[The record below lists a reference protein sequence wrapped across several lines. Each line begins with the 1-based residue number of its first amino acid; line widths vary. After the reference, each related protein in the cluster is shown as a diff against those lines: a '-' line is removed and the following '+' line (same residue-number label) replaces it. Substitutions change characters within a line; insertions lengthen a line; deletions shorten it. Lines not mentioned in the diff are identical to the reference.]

1 MKKRIFIPV
10 SLGFALLNIFFW
22 GLTLLII
29 VIFILD
35 QLGIDPTNIEWGILE
50 YFLISFGIL
59 FLLYTSVR
67 FLFCFKIHL
76 RKNDIATFGDGLP
89 KFEKIQYK
97 CIVNYKDI
105 QSIAI
110 VASDKNSKNQ
120 SIQLAW
126 VSSSMPKKYLEFTLQ
141 NVKKKQRICI
151 NYYNK
156 KQVIKMLKYINENMQ
171 EVGNENKLNIDEIMQ
186 DWYIYGGYNRE
197 DLKLKRGEKIR
208 KKSKKQ
214 NAEEIA
220 SNQDSANINS
230 TENNETIQ
238 DESEKKQL

>member
-10 SLGFALLNIFFW
+10 SVGFALLNIFFW
-22 GLTLLII
+22 GLTIAILAS
-29 VIFILD
+29 FILW
-35 QLGIDPTNIEWGILE
+35 LMGKIPGVEPITAPFVVLAII
-50 YFLISFGIL
+50 
-59 FLLYTSVR
+59 FLLYTSIR
-67 FLFCFKIHL
+67 FLLCFKIHL
-76 RKNDIATFGDGLP
+76 RQNDIITFGDGLP
-89 KFEKIQYK
+89 KFEKIQYR
-97 CIVNYKDI
+97 CTVNYKDI

-110 VASDKNSKNQ
+110 VASEKNSKNQ

-156 KQVIKMLKYINENMQ
+156 KQIIKMLKYIDENMQ

-214 NAEEIA
+214 NAEEIV
-220 SNQDSANINS
+220 SNQDNVDTNS
-230 TENNETIQ
+230 TKNNEIIQ
-238 DESEKKQL
+238 DNSEKQN

>member
-1 MKKRIFIPV
+1 MKKQIFIPV
-10 SLGFALLNIFFW
+10 SLGFALLNLFLATLAITSIIIFFL
-22 GLTLLII
+22 GIFDQI
-29 VIFILD
+29 AGINKNDAIFIL
-35 QLGIDPTNIEWGILE
+35 LAVI
-50 YFLISFGIL
+50 

-67 FLFCFKIHL
+67 FLLCFKIHL

-110 VASDKNSKNQ
+110 IASDKNSKNQ

-126 VSSSMPKKYLEFTLQ
+126 MSSSMPKKYLEFTLQ

-214 NAEEIA
+214 DAEEIA
-220 SNQDSANINS
+220 SNQDSANINF

-238 DESEKKQL
+238 DNSEKKQL

>member
-10 SLGFALLNIFFW
+10 SVGFALLNIFFG
-22 GLTLLII
+22 GLTILCLL
-29 VIFILD
+29 IFILPFF
-35 QLGIDPTNIEWGILE
+35 GIFLTTQEWQVYENII
-50 YFLISFGIL
+50 FIIAIL
-59 FLLYTSVR
+59 FLSYTSIR
-67 FLFCFKIHL
+67 FLLCFKIHL
-76 RKNDIATFGDGLP
+76 RQNDIITFGDGLP
-89 KFEKIQYK
+89 KFEKIQYR
-97 CIVNYKDI
+97 CSVNYKDI

-110 VASDKNSKNQ
+110 VASEKNSKNQ

-126 VSSSMPKKYLEFTLQ
+126 VSSSMGKKYLEFTLL
-141 NVKKKQRICI
+141 NSKKKQRMCI

-156 KQVIKMLKYINENMQ
+156 KQIIKMLKYIDENMQ

-214 NAEEIA
+214 NAEEIV
-220 SNQDSANINS
+220 SNQDNADTNS
-230 TENNETIQ
+230 TKNNEIIQ
-238 DESEKKQL
+238 DNSEKQN

>member
-1 MKKRIFIPV
+1 MKKRIFIPLSV
-10 SLGFALLNIFFW
+10 GFALVNLFLW
-22 GLTLLII
+22 ALTVAVVYAFIAWLMGEVPGVDSRDAPII
-29 VIFILD
+29 V
-35 QLGIDPTNIEWGILE
+35 LGII
-50 YFLISFGIL
+50 
-59 FLLYTSVR
+59 FLLYSSIRYLLCV
-67 FLFCFKIHL
+67 KIHL
-76 RKNDIATFGDGLP
+76 RQNDIITFGDGLP

-97 CIVNYKDI
+97 CTVNYKDI

-110 VASDKNSKNQ
+110 IASEKNSKNQ

-141 NVKKKQRICI
+141 NVKKKRRICI

-156 KQVIKMLKYINENMQ
+156 KQVIKMLKYIDENMQ
-171 EVGNENKLNIDEIMQ
+171 EVGNENKLDIDKIMQ

-214 NAEEIA
+214 NAG
-220 SNQDSANINS
+220 NITLNKD
-230 TENNETIQ
+230 NEVAIFT
-238 DESEKKQL
+238 DDNEKTLSDSEKK